1 MSAGDTAGDTEGDT
15 AGGST
20 GRTKAGATGRTK
32 AGATG
37 RTKAGST
44 GGSTGRIKAG
54 AAGGIW
60 KQSRGFEPAV
70 RLLFLNQ
77 LTINLGFYML
87 MPYLAAHL
95 VDGLGMAAW
104 AVGLVLGAR
113 NLSQQGM
120 FLVGGALADRLG
132 FKPLIVAGCALRT
145 LGFGALAFAQSLPM
159 LIAASLATGL
169 AGALFNP
176 AVRAYLAAEAGEER
190 RVQAFALFN
199 TYYQAGI
206 LLGPLVGVALTG
218 VSFRL
223 TCVVAALLFAAL
235 TLVQLRHLPVRHKAA
250 APAARGEE
258 RGQFRTVLSNRT
270 FWLFSLAMTGS
281 YVLSFQVYLALPLAA
296 DGTAATTALFV
307 VSALVALAG
316 QLRITAW
323 CRARLSR
330 ERCLVLGLGLMG
342 AAFLVP
348 AALGRPLAALLLC
361 AAVLA
366 VANAV
371 LYPYEMDTVVALS
384 RGRWVATHYGL
395 YNTVCGIGI
404 TLGNLGTGVLLDAT
418 GWSAVPWLVLCAVGL
433 GCAAAMAALARGG
446 RLAER
451 PAVRQSAEEESP
463 TPTG

>member
-1 MSAGDTAGDTEGDT
+1 MTTA
-15 AGGST
+15 
-20 GRTKAGATGRTK
+20 
-32 AGATG
+32 
-37 RTKAGST
+37 
-44 GGSTGRIKAG
+44 
-54 AAGGIW
+54 AAPSRGGIW
-60 KQSRGFEPAV
+60 KQSRTFDPAV

-95 VDGLGMAAW
+95 ADGLGMAAW

-120 FLVGGALADRLG
+120 FLAGGALADRLG

-145 LGFGALAFAQSLPM
+145 AGFGALAFAQSLPA

-176 AVRAYLAAEAGEER
+176 AVRAYLAAEAGER
-190 RVQAFALFN
+190 RVAAFALFN

-223 TCVVAALLFAAL
+223 TCVVAAVLFAGL
-235 TLVQLRHLPVRHKAA
+235 TVVQLRHLPVRHKAA
-250 APAARGEE
+250 ATPADGDGGA
-258 RGQFRTVLSNRT
+258 RGQFRTVLTNRT

-296 DGTAATTALFV
+296 GGTAAMTALFV

-323 CRARLSR
+323 CAARLTR
-330 ERCLVLGLGLMG
+330 ERCLVLGLALMG
-342 AAFLVP
+342 AAFLLP
-348 AALGRPLAALLLC
+348 AALGRALVGLLLC

-404 TLGNLGTGVLLDAT
+404 TLGNLGTGVLLDTT
-418 GWSAVPWLVLCAVGL
+418 GWSAAPWLVLCAVGL

-446 RLAER
+446 RLTAATTATTATAATEVEAGADADEVRDAEAVTDPAAGPD
-451 PAVRQSAEEESP
+451 PAVRRTAEEESP
-463 TPTG
+463 DATA

>member
-1 MSAGDTAGDTEGDT
+1 MSTTTAPARRGLW
-15 AGGST
+15 
-20 GRTKAGATGRTK
+20 R
-32 AGATG
+32 
-37 RTKAGST
+37 
-44 GGSTGRIKAG
+44 
-54 AAGGIW
+54 
-60 KQSRGFEPAV
+60 QSRTFEPAV

-95 VDGLGMAAW
+95 ADGLGMAAW

-145 LGFGALAFAQSLPM
+145 AGFGALAFAQSLPM
-159 LIAASLATGL
+159 LVAASLATGL

-176 AVRAYLAAEAGEER
+176 AVRACLAAEAGEER
-190 RVQAFALFN
+190 RVEAFALFHVH
-199 TYYQAGI
+199 YQAGI

-223 TCVVAALLFAAL
+223 TCAVAAVLFAGL
-235 TLVQLRHLPVRHKAA
+235 TLVQLRFMPVRGGTR
-250 APAARGEE
+250 ARDGAE
-258 RGQFRTVLSNRT
+258 RGQFRTVLAHRT
-270 FWLFSLAMTGS
+270 FWLFSLVMTGS

-296 DGTAATTALFV
+296 GGTGTTTALFV

-323 CRARLSR
+323 CGRRLSR
-330 ERCLVLGLGLMG
+330 ERCLVLGLALLGG
-342 AAFLVP
+342 AFLVP
-348 AALGRPLAALLLC
+348 AALGRGPAGLLLC

-366 VANAV
+366 VGNAV

-395 YNTVCGIGI
+395 YNTVCGVGI
-404 TLGNLGTGVLLDAT
+404 TLGNLGTGALLDVT
-418 GWSAVPWLVLCAVGL
+418 GWSAAPWLALCGVGL
-433 GCAAAMAALARGG
+433 VCAAAMALLTRGG
-446 RLAER
+446 RLAED
-451 PAVRQSAEEESP
+451 A
-463 TPTG
+463 G

>member
-1 MSAGDTAGDTEGDT
+1 MTLATAP
-15 AGGST
+15 S
-20 GRTKAGATGRTK
+20 K
-32 AGATG
+32 
-37 RTKAGST
+37 
-44 GGSTGRIKAG
+44 
-54 AAGGIW
+54 GGIW
-60 KQSRGFEPAV
+60 KQSRGFDPAV

-95 VDGLGMAAW
+95 ADGLGMAAW

-145 LGFGALAFAQSLPM
+145 VGFGALAFAQSLPW

-176 AVRAYLAAEAGEER
+176 AVRACLAAEAGEER
-190 RVQAFALFN
+190 RVEAFALFH

-223 TCVVAALLFAAL
+223 TCVVAAVLFAGL
-235 TLVQLRHLPVRHKAA
+235 TLVQLRHLPVRGASGPSEGGA
-250 APAARGEE
+250 
-258 RGQFRTVLSNRT
+258 RGQFRTVLSHRT

-296 DGTAATTALFV
+296 GGTAETTALFV

-323 CRARLSR
+323 CRRRLSR
-330 ERCLVLGLGLMG
+330 ERCLVLGLALMG
-342 AAFLVP
+342 GAFLVP
-348 AALGRPLAALLLC
+348 AVLGRGLVGLLLC

-404 TLGNLGTGVLLDAT
+404 TLGNLGTGALLDVT
-418 GWSAVPWLVLCAVGL
+418 GWSAAPWLVLCAVGL
-433 GCAAAMAALARGG
+433 LCAAAMALLGRGG
-446 RLAER
+446 RLAEDA
-451 PAVRQSAEEESP
+451 PEEGASA
-463 TPTG
+463 G

>member
-1 MSAGDTAGDTEGDT
+1 MTTTTTPAPPQ
-15 AGGST
+15 
-20 GRTKAGATGRTK
+20 
-32 AGATG
+32 
-37 RTKAGST
+37 
-44 GGSTGRIKAG
+44 
-54 AAGGIW
+54 GGIW
-60 KQSRGFEPAV
+60 KQSRTFDPAV

-87 MPYLAAHL
+87 MPFLAAHL
-95 VDGLGMAAW
+95 ADGLGMAAW

-145 LGFGALAFAQSLPM
+145 VGFGALAFAQSLPM

-176 AVRAYLAAEAGEER
+176 AVRACLAAEAGEER

-199 TYYQAGI
+199 AYYQAGI

-223 TCVVAALLFAAL
+223 TCTVAAVLFAGL
-235 TLVQLRHLPVRHKAA
+235 TLVQLRHLPVRGVSGD
-250 APAARGEE
+250 RGE
-258 RGQFRTVLSNRT
+258 RGQFRTVLSHRT

-296 DGTAATTALFV
+296 EGAGLTTALFV

-323 CRARLSR
+323 CRRRLDR
-330 ERCLVLGLGLMG
+330 ERCLVLGLALMG
-342 AAFLVP
+342 GAFLIP
-348 AALGRPLAALLLC
+348 AALGRGVAGLLLC

-404 TLGNLGTGVLLDAT
+404 TLGNLGTGALLDVT
-418 GWSAVPWLVLCAVGL
+418 GWSVVPWLALCAVGL
-433 GCAAAMAALARGG
+433 VCAAAVALLARGG
-446 RLAER
+446 RLAA
-451 PAVRQSAEEESP
+451 PADAA
-463 TPTG
+463 

>member
-1 MSAGDTAGDTEGDT
+1 MTTAT
-15 AGGST
+15 APAK
-20 GRTKAGATGRTK
+20 GR
-32 AGATG
+32 
-37 RTKAGST
+37 
-44 GGSTGRIKAG
+44 
-54 AAGGIW
+54 GGIW
-60 KQSRGFEPAV
+60 KQSRSFDPAV

-95 VDGLGMAAW
+95 ADGLGMAAW

-145 LGFGALAFAQSLPM
+145 VGFGALAFAQSLPM

-176 AVRAYLAAEAGEER
+176 AVRACLAAEAGEER
-190 RVQAFALFN
+190 RVEAFALFN

-223 TCVVAALLFAAL
+223 TCVVAAVLFAGL
-235 TLVQLRHLPVRHKAA
+235 TLVQLRYMPVRAA
-250 APAARGEE
+250 SGSPDGKGE
-258 RGQFRTVLSNRT
+258 RGQFRTVLSHRT

-296 DGTAATTALFV
+296 GGTGATTALFA

-323 CRARLSR
+323 CRERLSR
-330 ERCLVLGLGLMG
+330 ERCLVLGLALMG
-342 AAFLVP
+342 GAFLVP
-348 AALGRPLAALLLC
+348 AVLGRGLVGLLLC
-361 AAVLA
+361 AAVLS

-395 YNTVCGIGI
+395 YNTVCGVGI
-404 TLGNLGTGVLLDAT
+404 TLGNLGTGALLDVT
-418 GWSAVPWLVLCAVGL
+418 GWSAAPWLVLCAVGL
-433 GCAAAMAALARGG
+433 VCAAAMALLARGG
-446 RLAER
+446 RLAAGA
-451 PAVRQSAEEESP
+451 AV
-463 TPTG
+463 TGG

>member
-1 MSAGDTAGDTEGDT
+1 MTTATESSRGQ
-15 AGGST
+15 
-20 GRTKAGATGRTK
+20 
-32 AGATG
+32 
-37 RTKAGST
+37 
-44 GGSTGRIKAG
+44 
-54 AAGGIW
+54 GGIW
-60 KQSRGFEPAV
+60 KQSRSFDPAV

-95 VDGLGMAAW
+95 ADGLGMAAW
-104 AVGLVLGAR
+104 SVGLVLGAR

-145 LGFGALAFAQSLPM
+145 VGFGALAFAQSLPM

-176 AVRAYLAAEAGEER
+176 AVRAYLAAEAGER
-190 RVQAFALFN
+190 RVEAFALFN

-223 TCVVAALLFAAL
+223 TCVVAAVLFAGL
-235 TLVQLRHLPVRHKAA
+235 TAVQLRHLPVRHRAE
-250 APAARGEE
+250 AAREPDPADGVA
-258 RGQFRTVLSNRT
+258 RGQFRTVLTNRV

-281 YVLSFQVYLALPLAA
+281 YVLSFQVYLALPLAV

-323 CRARLSR
+323 CKARLSR
-330 ERCLVLGLGLMG
+330 ERCLVLGLALMG

-348 AALGRPLAALLLC
+348 AATGRALAGLLLC

-384 RGRWVATHYGL
+384 EGRWVATHYGL

-404 TLGNLGTGVLLDAT
+404 TLGNLGTGALLDVT
-418 GWSAVPWLVLCAVGL
+418 GWSATPWLVLCAVGL

-446 RLAER
+446 RLA
-451 PAVRQSAEEESP
+451 VRRTADARSP
-463 TPTG
+463 GATA

>member
-1 MSAGDTAGDTEGDT
+1 MTAAT
-15 AGGST
+15 APA
-20 GRTKAGATGRTK
+20 KAR
-32 AGATG
+32 
-37 RTKAGST
+37 
-44 GGSTGRIKAG
+44 
-54 AAGGIW
+54 GGIW
-60 KQSRGFEPAV
+60 RQTRTFEPAV

-95 VDGLGMAAW
+95 ADGLGMAAW

-145 LGFGALAFAQSLPM
+145 AGFGALAFAQSLPT

-176 AVRAYLAAEAGEER
+176 AVRACLAAEAGEER
-190 RVQAFALFN
+190 RVEAFALFN
-199 TYYQAGI
+199 AYYQAGI

-223 TCVVAALLFAAL
+223 TCVVAAVLFAGL
-235 TLVQLRHLPVRHKAA
+235 TLVQLRHLPVRAA
-250 APAARGEE
+250 SGERE
-258 RGQFRTVLSNRT
+258 RRGQFRTVLAHRT

-296 DGTAATTALFV
+296 GGTGATTALFV

-323 CRARLSR
+323 TRRRLSR
-330 ERCLVLGLGLMG
+330 ERCLVLGLALMG
-342 AAFLVP
+342 GAFLVP
-348 AALGRPLAALLLC
+348 AVLGRGPVGLLLC

-404 TLGNLGTGVLLDAT
+404 TLGNLGTGALLDVT
-418 GWSAVPWLVLCAVGL
+418 GWSAAPWLALCAVGL
-433 GCAAAMAALARGG
+433 GCAAAMALLARGG
-446 RLAER
+446 RLA
-451 PAVRQSAEEESP
+451 AD
-463 TPTG
+463 

>member
-1 MSAGDTAGDTEGDT
+1 MSTTT
-15 AGGST
+15 P
-20 GRTKAGATGRTK
+20 ATPAPAEPAR
-32 AGATG
+32 
-37 RTKAGST
+37 
-44 GGSTGRIKAG
+44 
-54 AAGGIW
+54 GGIW
-60 KQSRGFEPAV
+60 KRSRGFDPAV

-95 VDGLGMAAW
+95 ADGLGLAAW
-104 AVGLVLGAR
+104 AVGLVLGVR

-120 FLVGGALADRLG
+120 FLAGGALADRLG

-145 LGFGALAFAQSLPM
+145 VGFGALAFAQSLPF

-176 AVRAYLAAEAGEER
+176 AVRACLAAEAGEER
-190 RVQAFALFN
+190 RVEAFALFN
-199 TYYQAGI
+199 AYYQAGI

-223 TCVVAALLFAAL
+223 TCLVAAVLFLGL
-235 TLVQLRHLPVRHKAA
+235 TLVQLRHLPVSAGGGR
-250 APAARGEE
+250 PVPGEGTE
-258 RGQFRTVLSNRT
+258 GGAEDGTRGQFRTVLGNRT

-296 DGTAATTALFV
+296 GGPGVTTALFV

-323 CRARLSR
+323 CAARLTR
-330 ERCLVLGLGLMG
+330 ERSLVLGLALMG
-342 AAFLVP
+342 GAFLLP
-348 AALGRPLAALLLC
+348 ALLGRGVPALLLC

-395 YNTVCGIGI
+395 YNTVCGVGI
-404 TLGNLGTGVLLDAT
+404 TLGNLGTGVLLDVT
-418 GWSAVPWLVLCAVGL
+418 GWTAVPWLALCAVGL
-433 GCAAAMAALARGG
+433 GCAAAVGLLGRGG
-446 RLAER
+446 RLRTEER
-451 PAVRQSAEEESP
+451 GKP
-463 TPTG
+463 

>member
-1 MSAGDTAGDTEGDT
+1 MTTSTATPPQ
-15 AGGST
+15 
-20 GRTKAGATGRTK
+20 
-32 AGATG
+32 
-37 RTKAGST
+37 
-44 GGSTGRIKAG
+44 
-54 AAGGIW
+54 GGIW
-60 KQSRGFEPAV
+60 KQSRTFDPAV
-70 RLLFLNQ
+70 RLLFVNQ

-87 MPYLAAHL
+87 MPFLAAHL
-95 VDGLGMAAW
+95 ADGLGMAAW

-145 LGFGALAFAQSLPM
+145 VGFGALAFAQSLPM

-176 AVRAYLAAEAGEER
+176 AVRACLAAEAGEER

-199 TYYQAGI
+199 AYYQAGI

-223 TCVVAALLFAAL
+223 TCTVAAVLFAGL
-235 TLVQLRHLPVRHKAA
+235 TVVQLRHLPVRGVSGD
-250 APAARGEE
+250 RRE
-258 RGQFRTVLSNRT
+258 RGQFRTVLSHRT

-296 DGTAATTALFV
+296 EGTGLTTALFV

-323 CRARLSR
+323 CRRRLDR
-330 ERCLVLGLGLMG
+330 ERCLVLGLALMG
-342 AAFLVP
+342 GAFLIP
-348 AALGRPLAALLLC
+348 AALGRGVAGLLLC

-404 TLGNLGTGVLLDAT
+404 TLGNLGTGALLDVT
-418 GWSAVPWLVLCAVGL
+418 GWSVVPWLALCAVGL
-433 GCAAAMAALARGG
+433 VCAAAVALLARGG
-446 RLAER
+446 RLAET
-451 PAVRQSAEEESP
+451 PAVAGP
-463 TPTG
+463 

>member
-1 MSAGDTAGDTEGDT
+1 MSTQASAP
-15 AGGST
+15 A
-20 GRTKAGATGRTK
+20 K
-32 AGATG
+32 
-37 RTKAGST
+37 
-44 GGSTGRIKAG
+44 
-54 AAGGIW
+54 GGIW
-60 KQSRGFEPAV
+60 RQSRTFEPAV

-95 VDGLGMAAW
+95 SDGLSMAAW
-104 AVGLVLGAR
+104 AVGLVLGVR

-145 LGFGALAFAQSLPM
+145 AGFGALAFAQSLPV
-159 LIAASLATGL
+159 LIAASVATGL

-176 AVRAYLAAEAGEER
+176 AVRAYLAAEAGER
-190 RVQAFALFN
+190 RVEAFALFN

-223 TCVVAALLFAAL
+223 TCVVAAVLFAVL
-235 TLVQLRHLPVRHKAA
+235 TLVQLRHLPVRGKASDED
-250 APAARGEE
+250 GEVEE
-258 RGQFRTVLSNRT
+258 RGQFRTVLTNRT

-296 DGTAATTALFV
+296 DSTAATTALFV

-323 CRARLSR
+323 CKRRLSR
-330 ERCLVLGLGLMG
+330 ERCLVLGLALMG
-342 AAFLVP
+342 GAFLLPPAVP
-348 AALGRPLAALLLC
+348 GVVGLLLC
-361 AAVLA
+361 SAVLA

-384 RGRWVATHYGL
+384 GGRWVATHYGL

-404 TLGNLGTGVLLDAT
+404 TLGNLGTGVLLDMT
-418 GWSAVPWLVLCAVGL
+418 GWSATPWLVLCGVGL
-433 GCAAAMAALARGG
+433 VCAGAVRLLARGG
-446 RLAER
+446 RLGA
-451 PAVRQSAEEESP
+451 
-463 TPTG
+463 GG

>member
-1 MSAGDTAGDTEGDT
+1 MDPQG
-15 AGGST
+15 
-20 GRTKAGATGRTK
+20 AGARPVTTANTTAPAK
-32 AGATG
+32 
-37 RTKAGST
+37 
-44 GGSTGRIKAG
+44 GGVWR
-54 AAGGIW
+54 
-60 KQSRGFEPAV
+60 QSRTFEPAV

-95 VDGLGMAAW
+95 ADGLGMAAW

-145 LGFGALAFAQSLPM
+145 AGFGALAFAQSLPM

-176 AVRAYLAAEAGEER
+176 AVRACLAAEAGEER
-190 RVQAFALFN
+190 RVEAFALFN
-199 TYYQAGI
+199 VYYQAGI

-223 TCVVAALLFAAL
+223 TCVVAAVLFAGL
-235 TLVQLRHLPVRHKAA
+235 TLVQLRHLPVRASHEPRKE
-250 APAARGEE
+250 GE
-258 RGQFRTVLSNRT
+258 RGQFRTVLSHRT
-270 FWLFSLAMTGS
+270 FWFFSLAMTGS

-296 DGTAATTALFV
+296 DGTGLTTALFV

-323 CRARLSR
+323 CRRRLTR
-330 ERCLVLGLGLMG
+330 ERCLVLGLALMG
-342 AAFLVP
+342 GAFLAP
-348 AALGRPLAALLLC
+348 AALGRGAVALLLC

-404 TLGNLGTGVLLDAT
+404 TLGNLGTGALLDVT
-418 GWSAVPWLVLCAVGL
+418 GWSAAPWLALCAVGL
-433 GCAAAMAALARGG
+433 VCAAAMALLARGG
-446 RLAER
+446 RLGEA
-451 PAVRQSAEEESP
+451 AD
-463 TPTG
+463 GG

>member
-1 MSAGDTAGDTEGDT
+1 MSTTT
-15 AGGST
+15 L
-20 GRTKAGATGRTK
+20 GRRA
-32 AGATG
+32 
-37 RTKAGST
+37 
-44 GGSTGRIKAG
+44 
-54 AAGGIW
+54 GIW
-60 KQSRGFEPAV
+60 RQSRSFDPAV

-95 VDGLGMAAW
+95 ADGLGMAAW

-145 LGFGALAFAQSLPM
+145 VGFGALAFAQSLAW

-199 TYYQAGI
+199 AYYQAGI

-223 TCVVAALLFAAL
+223 TCVVAAVLFAGL
-235 TLVQLRHLPVRHKAA
+235 TLVQLRHLPVRRKGDGAA
-250 APAARGEE
+250 AAAEAAGVAGAVDGGGA
-258 RGQFRTVLSNRT
+258 RGQFRSVLGNRT

-323 CRARLSR
+323 CKARLSR
-330 ERCLVLGLGLMG
+330 ERCLVLGLALMG

-348 AALGRPLAALLLC
+348 AALGRPVPALLLC

-395 YNTVCGIGI
+395 YNTVCGVGI
-404 TLGNLGTGVLLDAT
+404 TLGNLGTGALLDVT
-418 GWSAVPWLVLCAVGL
+418 GWSAAPWLVLCAVGL
-433 GCAAAMAALARGG
+433 GCAAAMAALARSG
-446 RLAER
+446 RLAVSQ
-451 PAVRQSAEEESP
+451 PAEEESP
-463 TPTG
+463 SRAD

>member
-1 MSAGDTAGDTEGDT
+1 MTTAT
-15 AGGST
+15 APAKARGGV
-20 GRTKAGATGRTK
+20 
-32 AGATG
+32 
-37 RTKAGST
+37 
-44 GGSTGRIKAG
+44 
-54 AAGGIW
+54 W
-60 KQSRGFEPAV
+60 KQSRTFEPAV

-95 VDGLGMAAW
+95 ADGLGMAAW

-145 LGFGALAFAQSLPM
+145 IGFGALAFAQSLPM

-176 AVRAYLAAEAGEER
+176 AVRACLAAEAGEER
-190 RVQAFALFN
+190 RVEAFALFN
-199 TYYQAGI
+199 VYYQAGI

-223 TCVVAALLFAAL
+223 TCVVAAVLFAGL
-235 TLVQLRHLPVRHKAA
+235 TLVQLRYMPVRGGKAA
-250 APAARGEE
+250 RAGEA
-258 RGQFRTVLSNRT
+258 RGQFRTVLAHRT

-296 DGTAATTALFV
+296 GGTGPTTALFV

-323 CRARLSR
+323 CKRRLSR
-330 ERCLVLGLGLMG
+330 ERCLVLGLALMG
-342 AAFLVP
+342 GAFLLP
-348 AALGRPLAALLLC
+348 AALGRGLVGLLLC

-404 TLGNLGTGVLLDAT
+404 TLGNLGTGALLDVT
-418 GWSAVPWLVLCAVGL
+418 GWSALPWLALCAVGL
-433 GCAAAMAALARGG
+433 GCAAAMALLARGG
-446 RLAER
+446 RLAAEPV
-451 PAVRQSAEEESP
+451 PAEPVPKEPASAEPVPKEPASAEPVPKEPASAEP
-463 TPTG
+463 ARKEPASD

>member
-1 MSAGDTAGDTEGDT
+1 MS
-15 AGGST
+15 
-20 GRTKAGATGRTK
+20 RQATGR
-32 AGATG
+32 
-37 RTKAGST
+37 AGSA
-44 GGSTGRIKAG
+44 S
-54 AAGGIW
+54 AAPEGGIW
-60 KQSRGFEPAV
+60 KRSRSFEPAV

-95 VDGLGMAAW
+95 ADGLGMAAW
-104 AVGLVLGAR
+104 AVGLVLGVR

-145 LGFGALAFAQSLPM
+145 AGFGALAFAQSLPM

-190 RVQAFALFN
+190 RVEAFALFN

-206 LLGPLVGVALTG
+206 LLGPLIGVALTG

-235 TLVQLRHLPVRHKAA
+235 TLVQLRHLPVRHKGGAA
-250 APAARGEE
+250 GAAGGPGGQA
-258 RGQFRTVLSNRT
+258 RGQFRTVLAHRV

-296 DGTAATTALFV
+296 GGTAATTALFA

-323 CRARLSR
+323 CKARLSR
-330 ERCLVLGLGLMG
+330 ERCLVLGLALMG

-348 AALGRPLAALLLC
+348 AALGRSLPALLLC

-371 LYPYEMDTVVALS
+371 LYPFEMDTVVALS
-384 RGRWVATHYGL
+384 EGRWVATHYGL
-395 YNTVCGIGI
+395 YNTVCGVGI
-404 TLGNLGTGVLLDAT
+404 TLGNLGTGALLDVT
-418 GWSAVPWLVLCAVGL
+418 GWSAAPWLVLCAVGL

-446 RLAER
+446 RLA
-451 PAVRQSAEEESP
+451 VRQPAEEESP
-463 TPTG
+463 SRTA

>member
-1 MSAGDTAGDTEGDT
+1 MTTAT
-15 AGGST
+15 APAKGGV
-20 GRTKAGATGRTK
+20 
-32 AGATG
+32 
-37 RTKAGST
+37 
-44 GGSTGRIKAG
+44 
-54 AAGGIW
+54 W
-60 KQSRGFEPAV
+60 KQSRTFDPAV

-95 VDGLGMAAW
+95 ADGLGMAAW

-120 FLVGGALADRLG
+120 FLVGGALADRFG

-145 LGFGALAFAQSLPM
+145 AGFGALAFAQSLPM

-176 AVRAYLAAEAGEER
+176 AVRACLAAEAGEER
-190 RVQAFALFN
+190 RVEAFALFHV
-199 TYYQAGI
+199 YYQAGI

-223 TCVVAALLFAAL
+223 TCAVAAVLFAGL
-235 TLVQLRHLPVRHKAA
+235 TLVQLRHLPVRVSE
-250 APAARGEE
+250 APRER
-258 RGQFRTVLSNRT
+258 RGQFRTVLAHRT

-296 DGTAATTALFV
+296 GGTGATTALFV

-323 CRARLSR
+323 CRRRLSR
-330 ERCLVLGLGLMG
+330 ERCLVLGLALMG
-342 AAFLVP
+342 GAFLVP
-348 AALGRPLAALLLC
+348 AVLGRGLVGLLLC
-361 AAVLA
+361 AAVLS

-404 TLGNLGTGVLLDAT
+404 TLGNLGTGVLLDVT
-418 GWSAVPWLVLCAVGL
+418 GWSAAPWLVLCAVGL
-433 GCAAAMAALARGG
+433 VCAAAMALLARGG
-446 RLAER
+446 RLAEGA
-451 PAVRQSAEEESP
+451 PA
-463 TPTG
+463 G

>member
-1 MSAGDTAGDTEGDT
+1 MSTTTAPPQ
-15 AGGST
+15 
-20 GRTKAGATGRTK
+20 
-32 AGATG
+32 
-37 RTKAGST
+37 
-44 GGSTGRIKAG
+44 
-54 AAGGIW
+54 GGIW
-60 KQSRGFEPAV
+60 KQSRTFDPAV

-87 MPYLAAHL
+87 MPFLAAHL
-95 VDGLGMAAW
+95 ADGIGMAAW
-104 AVGLVLGAR
+104 SVGLVLGAR

-145 LGFGALAFAQSLPM
+145 VGFGALAFAQSLPM

-176 AVRAYLAAEAGEER
+176 AVRACLAAEAGEER
-190 RVQAFALFN
+190 RVQAFALFHA
-199 TYYQAGI
+199 YYQAGI

-223 TCVVAALLFAAL
+223 TCTVAAVLFAGL
-235 TLVQLRHLPVRHKAA
+235 TLVQLRHLPVRGGD
-250 APAARGEE
+250 APSAGEGG
-258 RGQFRTVLSNRT
+258 RGQFRTVLSHRT

-296 DGTAATTALFV
+296 EGTGLTTALFV

-323 CRARLSR
+323 CRRRLDR
-330 ERCLVLGLGLMG
+330 ERCLVLGLALMG
-342 AAFLVP
+342 GAFLVP
-348 AALGRPLAALLLC
+348 AALGRGVVGLLLC

-404 TLGNLGTGVLLDAT
+404 TLGNLATGALLDVT
-418 GWSAVPWLVLCAVGL
+418 GWSAVPWLALCAVGL
-433 GCAAAMAALARGG
+433 VCAGAVALLARGG
-446 RLAER
+446 RLAET
-451 PAVRQSAEEESP
+451 PAPEAP
-463 TPTG
+463 

>member
-1 MSAGDTAGDTEGDT
+1 MSTTTAP
-15 AGGST
+15 S
-20 GRTKAGATGRTK
+20 R
-32 AGATG
+32 
-37 RTKAGST
+37 
-44 GGSTGRIKAG
+44 
-54 AAGGIW
+54 GGIW
-60 KQSRGFEPAV
+60 KQSRTFDPAV

-95 VDGLGMAAW
+95 ADGLGMAAW

-145 LGFGALAFAQSLPM
+145 VGFGALAFAQSLPM

-176 AVRAYLAAEAGEER
+176 AVRACLAAEAGEER
-190 RVQAFALFN
+190 RVEAFALFH

-223 TCVVAALLFAAL
+223 TCTVAAVLFAGL
-235 TLVQLRHLPVRHKAA
+235 TLVQLRHLPVRGGAA
-250 APAARGEE
+250 APAEKGE
-258 RGQFRTVLSNRT
+258 RGQFRTVLSHRT

-296 DGTAATTALFV
+296 DGTGLTTALFV

-323 CRARLSR
+323 CRRRLNR
-330 ERCLVLGLGLMG
+330 ERCLVLGLALMG
-342 AAFLVP
+342 GAFLVP
-348 AALGRPLAALLLC
+348 AALGRGAVGLLLC

-371 LYPYEMDTVVALS
+371 LYPYEMDTVVALA

-404 TLGNLGTGVLLDAT
+404 TLGNLGTGALLDVT
-418 GWSAVPWLVLCAVGL
+418 GWSAVPWLALCAVGL
-433 GCAAAMAALARGG
+433 VCAAAVALLARGG
-446 RLAER
+446 RLAE
-451 PAVRQSAEEESP
+451 AGAGVGA
-463 TPTG
+463 GAGDAA

>member
-1 MSAGDTAGDTEGDT
+1 M
-15 AGGST
+15 
-20 GRTKAGATGRTK
+20 RR
-32 AGATG
+32 
-37 RTKAGST
+37 
-44 GGSTGRIKAG
+44 
-54 AAGGIW
+54 
-60 KQSRGFEPAV
+60 QSLSFPPAV

-95 VDGLGMAAW
+95 AGGLGMGAW
-104 AVGLVLGAR
+104 AVGLVLGVR

-145 LGFGALAFAQSLPM
+145 AGFGALAFAQSLPM

-176 AVRAYLAAEAGEER
+176 AVRACLAAEAGEER
-190 RVQAFALFN
+190 RVEAFALFN
-199 TYYQAGI
+199 VYYQAGI
-206 LLGPLVGVALTG
+206 LLGPLVGVTLTG

-223 TCVVAALLFAAL
+223 TCGVAALLFAGL
-235 TLVQLRHLPVRHKAA
+235 TLVQLRYMPVGAGRNPEPEPDTGAGAGAGEAGRTSEKAG
-250 APAARGEE
+250 ARPEPEPGAGVGATAEDP
-258 RGQFRTVLSNRT
+258 RGQFRTVLAHRT

-296 DGTAATTALFV
+296 GGTGPTTALFV

-323 CRARLSR
+323 CKRRLSR
-330 ERCLVLGLGLMG
+330 ERCLVLGLALMG
-342 AAFLVP
+342 GAFLLP
-348 AALGRPLAALLLC
+348 ATLGRGLPGLLLC

-404 TLGNLGTGVLLDAT
+404 TLGNLGTGVLLDLT
-418 GWSAVPWLVLCAVGL
+418 GWSAAPWLALCAVGL
-433 GCAAAMAALARGG
+433 GCAAAMALLTRGG
-446 RLAER
+446 RLT
-451 PAVRQSAEEESP
+451 S
-463 TPTG
+463 

>member
-1 MSAGDTAGDTEGDT
+1 MTTTTTTAPPQ
-15 AGGST
+15 
-20 GRTKAGATGRTK
+20 
-32 AGATG
+32 
-37 RTKAGST
+37 
-44 GGSTGRIKAG
+44 
-54 AAGGIW
+54 GGIW
-60 KQSRGFEPAV
+60 KQSRTFDPAV

-87 MPYLAAHL
+87 MPFLAAHL
-95 VDGLGMAAW
+95 ADGLGMAAW

-145 LGFGALAFAQSLPM
+145 VGFGALAFAQSLPM

-176 AVRAYLAAEAGEER
+176 AVRACLAAEAGEER

-199 TYYQAGI
+199 AYYQAGI

-223 TCVVAALLFAAL
+223 TCTVAAVLFAGL
-235 TLVQLRHLPVRHKAA
+235 TLVQLRHLPVRGVSGD
-250 APAARGEE
+250 RGE
-258 RGQFRTVLSNRT
+258 RGQFRTVLSHRT

-296 DGTAATTALFV
+296 EGTGLTTALFV

-323 CRARLSR
+323 CRRRLDR
-330 ERCLVLGLGLMG
+330 ERCLVLGLALMG
-342 AAFLVP
+342 GAFLIP
-348 AALGRPLAALLLC
+348 AALGRGVAGLLLC

-404 TLGNLGTGVLLDAT
+404 TLGNLGTGALLDVT
-418 GWSAVPWLVLCAVGL
+418 GWSVVPWLALCAVGL
-433 GCAAAMAALARGG
+433 VCAAAVALLARGG
-446 RLAER
+446 RLAA
-451 PAVRQSAEEESP
+451 PADAA
-463 TPTG
+463 

>member
-1 MSAGDTAGDTEGDT
+1 MTTSTATPLQ
-15 AGGST
+15 
-20 GRTKAGATGRTK
+20 
-32 AGATG
+32 
-37 RTKAGST
+37 
-44 GGSTGRIKAG
+44 
-54 AAGGIW
+54 GGIW
-60 KQSRGFEPAV
+60 KQSRTFDPAV
-70 RLLFLNQ
+70 RLLFVNQ

-87 MPYLAAHL
+87 MPFLAAHL
-95 VDGLGMAAW
+95 ADGLGMAAW

-145 LGFGALAFAQSLPM
+145 VGFGALAFAQSLPM

-176 AVRAYLAAEAGEER
+176 AVRACLAAEAGEER

-199 TYYQAGI
+199 AYYQAGI

-223 TCVVAALLFAAL
+223 TCTVAAVLFAGL
-235 TLVQLRHLPVRHKAA
+235 TVVQLRHLPVRGVSGD
-250 APAARGEE
+250 RGE
-258 RGQFRTVLSNRT
+258 RGQFRTVLSHRT

-296 DGTAATTALFV
+296 EGTGLTTALFV

-323 CRARLSR
+323 CRRRLDR
-330 ERCLVLGLGLMG
+330 ERCLVLGLALMG
-342 AAFLVP
+342 GAFLIP
-348 AALGRPLAALLLC
+348 AALGRGVAGLLLC

-404 TLGNLGTGVLLDAT
+404 TFGNLGTGALLDVT
-418 GWSAVPWLVLCAVGL
+418 GWSVVPWLALCAVGL
-433 GCAAAMAALARGG
+433 VCAAAVALLARGG
-446 RLAER
+446 RLAET
-451 PAVRQSAEEESP
+451 PAVAGP
-463 TPTG
+463 

>member
-1 MSAGDTAGDTEGDT
+1 MTTATESSRGQ
-15 AGGST
+15 
-20 GRTKAGATGRTK
+20 
-32 AGATG
+32 
-37 RTKAGST
+37 
-44 GGSTGRIKAG
+44 
-54 AAGGIW
+54 GGIW
-60 KQSRGFEPAV
+60 KQSRSFDPAV

-95 VDGLGMAAW
+95 ADGLGMAAW
-104 AVGLVLGAR
+104 SVGLVLGAR

-145 LGFGALAFAQSLPM
+145 VGFGALAFAQSLPM

-176 AVRAYLAAEAGEER
+176 AVRAYLAAEAGER
-190 RVQAFALFN
+190 RVEAFALFN

-223 TCVVAALLFAAL
+223 TCVVAAVLFAGL
-235 TLVQLRHLPVRHKAA
+235 TAVQLRHLPVRHRAGAA
-250 APAARGEE
+250 QESDPADGVA
-258 RGQFRTVLSNRT
+258 RGQFRTVLTNRV

-281 YVLSFQVYLALPLAA
+281 YVLSFQVYLALPLAV

-323 CRARLSR
+323 CKARLSR
-330 ERCLVLGLGLMG
+330 ERCLVLGLALMG

-348 AALGRPLAALLLC
+348 AATGRALAGLLLC

-384 RGRWVATHYGL
+384 EGRWVATHYGL

-404 TLGNLGTGVLLDAT
+404 TLGNLGTGALLDVT
-418 GWSAVPWLVLCAVGL
+418 GWSATPWLVLCAVGL
-433 GCAAAMAALARGG
+433 GCAVAMAALARGG
-446 RLAER
+446 RLA
-451 PAVRQSAEEESP
+451 VRRTADARSP
-463 TPTG
+463 GATA

>member
-1 MSAGDTAGDTEGDT
+1 MTTTTTPAPPQ
-15 AGGST
+15 
-20 GRTKAGATGRTK
+20 
-32 AGATG
+32 
-37 RTKAGST
+37 
-44 GGSTGRIKAG
+44 
-54 AAGGIW
+54 GGIW
-60 KQSRGFEPAV
+60 KQSRTFDPAV

-87 MPYLAAHL
+87 MPFLAAHL
-95 VDGLGMAAW
+95 ADGLGMAAW

-145 LGFGALAFAQSLPM
+145 VGFGALAFAQSLPM

-176 AVRAYLAAEAGEER
+176 AVRACLAAEAGEER

-199 TYYQAGI
+199 AYYQAGI

-223 TCVVAALLFAAL
+223 TCTVAAVLFAGL
-235 TLVQLRHLPVRHKAA
+235 TLVQLRHLPVRGVSGD
-250 APAARGEE
+250 RGE
-258 RGQFRTVLSNRT
+258 RGQFRTVLSHRT

-296 DGTAATTALFV
+296 EGTGLTTALFV

-323 CRARLSR
+323 CRRRLDR
-330 ERCLVLGLGLMG
+330 ERCLVLGLALMG
-342 AAFLVP
+342 GAFLIP
-348 AALGRPLAALLLC
+348 AALGRGVAGLLLC

-404 TLGNLGTGVLLDAT
+404 TLGNLGTGALLDVT
-418 GWSAVPWLVLCAVGL
+418 GWSVVPWLALCAVGL
-433 GCAAAMAALARGG
+433 VCAAAVALLARGG
-446 RLAER
+446 RLAA
-451 PAVRQSAEEESP
+451 PPDAA
-463 TPTG
+463 

>member
-1 MSAGDTAGDTEGDT
+1 MSTARTPT
-15 AGGST
+15 AAPPAPRGGLWRRS
-20 GRTKAGATGRTK
+20 RTFG
-32 AGATG
+32 
-37 RTKAGST
+37 
-44 GGSTGRIKAG
+44 
-54 AAGGIW
+54 
-60 KQSRGFEPAV
+60 PAV

-95 VDGLGMAAW
+95 ADGLGMAAW
-104 AVGLVLGAR
+104 TVGLVLGVR

-120 FLVGGALADRLG
+120 FLVGGALADRFG

-145 LGFGALAFAQSLPM
+145 LGFGGLALAQSLPV
-159 LIAASLATGL
+159 LVAASLATGL

-176 AVRAYLAAEAGEER
+176 AVRACLAAEAGEER
-190 RVQAFALFN
+190 RVEAFALFN
-199 TYYQAGI
+199 AYYQAGI

-223 TCVVAALLFAAL
+223 TCVVAALLFLAL
-235 TLVQLRHLPVRHKAA
+235 TLVQLRHLPVSAGGGRPERKEQE
-250 APAARGEE
+250 RGA
-258 RGQFRTVLSNRT
+258 RGQFRTVLGNRV

-296 DGTAATTALFV
+296 GGTGVTTALFV

-323 CRARLSR
+323 CAARLDR
-330 ERCLVLGLGLMG
+330 ERSLVAGLALMGGAFLLPAVLGRG
-342 AAFLVP
+342 AP
-348 AALGRPLAALLLC
+348 ALLLC

-404 TLGNLGTGVLLDAT
+404 TLGNLGTGVLLDVT
-418 GWSAVPWLVLCAVGL
+418 GWTAAPWLALCGVGL
-433 GCAAAMAALARGG
+433 ACAAAVAALGRGG
-446 RLAER
+446 RLR
-451 PAVRQSAEEESP
+451 
-463 TPTG
+463 TG

>member
-1 MSAGDTAGDTEGDT
+1 MTTATTSA
-15 AGGST
+15 
-20 GRTKAGATGRTK
+20 
-32 AGATG
+32 
-37 RTKAGST
+37 
-44 GGSTGRIKAG
+44 
-54 AAGGIW
+54 AARGGIW
-60 KQSRGFEPAV
+60 KQSRTFDPAV

-95 VDGLGMAAW
+95 ADGLGMAAW

-145 LGFGALAFAQSLPM
+145 VGFGALAFAQSLPM

-176 AVRAYLAAEAGEER
+176 AVRACLAAEAGEER
-190 RVQAFALFN
+190 RVEAFALFN

-223 TCVVAALLFAAL
+223 TCAVAAVLFAGL
-235 TLVQLRHLPVRHKAA
+235 TLVQLRHLPVRVAE
-250 APAARGEE
+250 APRER
-258 RGQFRTVLSNRT
+258 RGQFRTVLAHRT

-296 DGTAATTALFV
+296 GGTAATTALFV

-323 CRARLSR
+323 CRRRLSR
-330 ERCLVLGLGLMG
+330 ERCLVLGLALMG
-342 AAFLVP
+342 GAFLVP
-348 AALGRPLAALLLC
+348 AVLGRGLAGLLLC
-361 AAVLA
+361 AAVLS

-395 YNTVCGIGI
+395 YNTVCGVGI
-404 TLGNLGTGVLLDAT
+404 TLGNLGTGALLDVT
-418 GWSAVPWLVLCAVGL
+418 GWSATPWLVLCAVGL
-433 GCAAAMAALARGG
+433 TCAAAMALLARGG
-446 RLAER
+446 RLA
-451 PAVRQSAEEESP
+451 A
-463 TPTG
+463 G

>member
-1 MSAGDTAGDTEGDT
+1 MTTSTATPPQ
-15 AGGST
+15 
-20 GRTKAGATGRTK
+20 
-32 AGATG
+32 
-37 RTKAGST
+37 
-44 GGSTGRIKAG
+44 
-54 AAGGIW
+54 GGIW
-60 KQSRGFEPAV
+60 KQSRTFDPAV

-87 MPYLAAHL
+87 MPFLAAHL
-95 VDGLGMAAW
+95 ADGLGMAAW

-145 LGFGALAFAQSLPM
+145 VGFGALAFAQSLPM

-176 AVRAYLAAEAGEER
+176 AVRACLAAEAGEER

-199 TYYQAGI
+199 AYYQAGI

-223 TCVVAALLFAAL
+223 TCTVAAVLFAGL
-235 TLVQLRHLPVRHKAA
+235 TLVQVRHLPVRGVSGD
-250 APAARGEE
+250 RGE
-258 RGQFRTVLSNRT
+258 RGQFRTVLSHRT

-296 DGTAATTALFV
+296 EGTGLTTALFV

-323 CRARLSR
+323 CRRRLDR
-330 ERCLVLGLGLMG
+330 ERCLVLGLALMG
-342 AAFLVP
+342 GAFLIP
-348 AALGRPLAALLLC
+348 AALGRGVAGLLLC

-404 TLGNLGTGVLLDAT
+404 TLGNLGTGVLLDVT
-418 GWSAVPWLVLCAVGL
+418 GWSVVPWLALCAVGL
-433 GCAAAMAALARGG
+433 VCAAAVALLARGG
-446 RLAER
+446 RLAA
-451 PAVRQSAEEESP
+451 PPDAA
-463 TPTG
+463 

>member
-1 MSAGDTAGDTEGDT
+1 MTTTTTPAPPQ
-15 AGGST
+15 
-20 GRTKAGATGRTK
+20 
-32 AGATG
+32 
-37 RTKAGST
+37 
-44 GGSTGRIKAG
+44 
-54 AAGGIW
+54 GGIW
-60 KQSRGFEPAV
+60 KQSRTFDPAV

-87 MPYLAAHL
+87 MPFLAAHL
-95 VDGLGMAAW
+95 ADGLGMAAW

-145 LGFGALAFAQSLPM
+145 VGFGALAFAQSLPM

-176 AVRAYLAAEAGEER
+176 AVRACLAAEAGEER

-199 TYYQAGI
+199 AYYQAGI

-223 TCVVAALLFAAL
+223 TCTVAAVLFAGL
-235 TLVQLRHLPVRHKAA
+235 TLVQLRHLPVRGVSGD
-250 APAARGEE
+250 RGE
-258 RGQFRTVLSNRT
+258 RGQFRTVLSHRT

-296 DGTAATTALFV
+296 EGTGLTTALFV

-323 CRARLSR
+323 CRRRLDR
-330 ERCLVLGLGLMG
+330 ERCLVLGLALMG
-342 AAFLVP
+342 GAFLIP
-348 AALGRPLAALLLC
+348 AALGRSVAGLLLC

-404 TLGNLGTGVLLDAT
+404 TLGNLGTGALLDVT
-418 GWSAVPWLVLCAVGL
+418 GWSVVPWLALCAVGL
-433 GCAAAMAALARGG
+433 VCAAAVALLARGG
-446 RLAER
+446 RLAA
-451 PAVRQSAEEESP
+451 PPDAA
-463 TPTG
+463 

>member
-1 MSAGDTAGDTEGDT
+1 MSRRTAGP
-15 AGGST
+15 
-20 GRTKAGATGRTK
+20 
-32 AGATG
+32 
-37 RTKAGST
+37 AGST
-44 GGSTGRIKAG
+44 T
-54 AAGGIW
+54 AAPKGGIG
-60 KQSRGFEPAV
+60 KRSRGFEPAV

-95 VDGLGMAAW
+95 ADGLGMAAW

-145 LGFGALAFAQSLPM
+145 AGFGALAFAQSLPM

-190 RVQAFALFN
+190 RVEAFALFN

-235 TLVQLRHLPVRHKAA
+235 TLVQLRHLPVRHKDDGAA
-250 APAARGEE
+250 GAAGQD
-258 RGQFRTVLSNRT
+258 RGQFRTVLANRV

-296 DGTAATTALFV
+296 GGTAATTALFA

-323 CRARLSR
+323 CKARLSR
-330 ERCLVLGLGLMG
+330 ERCLVLGLALMG

-348 AALGRPLAALLLC
+348 AALGRSLPALLLC

-371 LYPYEMDTVVALS
+371 LYPFEMDTVVALS
-384 RGRWVATHYGL
+384 EGRWVATHYGL
-395 YNTVCGIGI
+395 YNTVCGVGI
-404 TLGNLGTGVLLDAT
+404 TLGNLGTGALLDVT

-446 RLAER
+446 RLA
-451 PAVRQSAEEESP
+451 VRQPAEEESP
-463 TPTG
+463 SRTA

>member
-1 MSAGDTAGDTEGDT
+1 MTP
-15 AGGST
+15 
-20 GRTKAGATGRTK
+20 
-32 AGATG
+32 
-37 RTKAGST
+37 
-44 GGSTGRIKAG
+44 
-54 AAGGIW
+54 AAPPRGGIW
-60 KQSRGFEPAV
+60 KQSRTFDPAV

-87 MPYLAAHL
+87 MPFLAAHL
-95 VDGLGMAAW
+95 ADGLGMAAW

-145 LGFGALAFAQSLPM
+145 VGFGALAFAQSLPM

-176 AVRAYLAAEAGEER
+176 AVRACLAAEAGEER

-199 TYYQAGI
+199 AYYQAGI

-223 TCVVAALLFAAL
+223 TCTVAAVLFAGL
-235 TLVQLRHLPVRHKAA
+235 TLVQLRHLPVRGGAA
-250 APAARGEE
+250 DGPAGKDG
-258 RGQFRTVLSNRT
+258 RGQFRTVLSHRT

-296 DGTAATTALFV
+296 EGAGLTTALFV

-323 CRARLSR
+323 CRRRLDR
-330 ERCLVLGLGLMG
+330 ERCLVLGLALMG
-342 AAFLVP
+342 GAFLVP
-348 AALGRPLAALLLC
+348 AALGRGVAGLLLC

-404 TLGNLGTGVLLDAT
+404 TVGNLATGALLDVT
-418 GWSAVPWLVLCAVGL
+418 GWSAVPWLALCAVGL
-433 GCAAAMAALARGG
+433 VCAGAVALLARGG
-446 RLAER
+446 RLAATETATKAEAER
-451 PAVRQSAEEESP
+451 GTETATETATETPPAAA
-463 TPTG
+463 

>member
-1 MSAGDTAGDTEGDT
+1 MTTA
-15 AGGST
+15 APP
-20 GRTKAGATGRTK
+20 R
-32 AGATG
+32 
-37 RTKAGST
+37 
-44 GGSTGRIKAG
+44 
-54 AAGGIW
+54 GGIW
-60 KQSRGFEPAV
+60 KQSRTFDPAV

-87 MPYLAAHL
+87 MPFLAAHL
-95 VDGLGMAAW
+95 ADGLGMAAW

-145 LGFGALAFAQSLPM
+145 VGFGALAFAQSLPM

-176 AVRAYLAAEAGEER
+176 AVRACLAAEAGEER

-199 TYYQAGI
+199 AYYQAGI

-223 TCVVAALLFAAL
+223 TCTVAAVLFAGL
-235 TLVQLRHLPVRHKAA
+235 TLVQLRHLPAEA
-250 APAARGEE
+250 GASAREGAGKGG
-258 RGQFRTVLSNRT
+258 RGQFRTVLSHRT

-296 DGTAATTALFV
+296 EGTGLTTALFV

-323 CRARLSR
+323 CRRRLDR
-330 ERCLVLGLGLMG
+330 ERCLVLGLALMG
-342 AAFLVP
+342 GAFLVP
-348 AALGRPLAALLLC
+348 AALGRGVAGLLLC

-404 TLGNLGTGVLLDAT
+404 TVGNLATGALLDVT
-418 GWSAVPWLVLCAVGL
+418 GWSAVPWLALCAVGL
-433 GCAAAMAALARGG
+433 VCAGAVALLARGG
-446 RLAER
+446 RLAEPGTPDPET
-451 PAVRQSAEEESP
+451 PAAP
-463 TPTG
+463 AP

>member
-1 MSAGDTAGDTEGDT
+1 MTTTTTTAPPQ
-15 AGGST
+15 
-20 GRTKAGATGRTK
+20 
-32 AGATG
+32 
-37 RTKAGST
+37 
-44 GGSTGRIKAG
+44 
-54 AAGGIW
+54 GGIW
-60 KQSRGFEPAV
+60 KQSRTFEPAV

-87 MPYLAAHL
+87 MPFLAAHL
-95 VDGLGMAAW
+95 ADGLGMAAW

-145 LGFGALAFAQSLPM
+145 VGFGALAFAQSLPM

-176 AVRAYLAAEAGEER
+176 AVRACLAAEAGEER

-199 TYYQAGI
+199 AYYQAGI

-223 TCVVAALLFAAL
+223 TCTVAAVLFAGL
-235 TLVQLRHLPVRHKAA
+235 TLVQLRHLPVRGVSGD
-250 APAARGEE
+250 RGE
-258 RGQFRTVLSNRT
+258 RGQFRTVLSHRT

-296 DGTAATTALFV
+296 EGTGLTTALFV

-323 CRARLSR
+323 CRRRLDR
-330 ERCLVLGLGLMG
+330 ERCLVLGLALMG
-342 AAFLVP
+342 GAFLIP
-348 AALGRPLAALLLC
+348 AALGRGVAGLLLC

-404 TLGNLGTGVLLDAT
+404 TLGNLGTGALLDVT
-418 GWSAVPWLVLCAVGL
+418 GWSVVPWLALCAVGL
-433 GCAAAMAALARGG
+433 VCAAAVALLARGG
-446 RLAER
+446 RLAA
-451 PAVRQSAEEESP
+451 PADAA
-463 TPTG
+463 

>member
-1 MSAGDTAGDTEGDT
+1 MSTAT
-15 AGGST
+15 AP
-20 GRTKAGATGRTK
+20 AE
-32 AGATG
+32 
-37 RTKAGST
+37 
-44 GGSTGRIKAG
+44 
-54 AAGGIW
+54 GGIW
-60 KQSRGFEPAV
+60 KRSRGFAPAV

-95 VDGLGMAAW
+95 ADGLGMAAW
-104 AVGLVLGAR
+104 AVGLVLGVR

-145 LGFGALAFAQSLPM
+145 AGFGALAFAQSLPM

-176 AVRAYLAAEAGEER
+176 AVRACLAAEAGEER
-190 RVQAFALFN
+190 RVEAFALFN

-206 LLGPLVGVALTG
+206 LLGPLLGVALTG

-235 TLVQLRHLPVRHKAA
+235 TFVQLRHLPVRAVD
-250 APAARGEE
+250 AAREGGA
-258 RGQFRTVLSNRT
+258 RGQFRTVLANRV

-296 DGTAATTALFV
+296 GGTAATTALFV

-323 CRARLSR
+323 CRARLTR
-330 ERCLVLGLGLMG
+330 ERCLVLGLALMG

-348 AALGRPLAALLLC
+348 AALGRSLLGLLVC

-404 TLGNLGTGVLLDAT
+404 TVGNLGTGVLLDVT
-418 GWSAVPWLVLCAVGL
+418 GRSSVTWLVLCAVGL

-446 RLAER
+446 RLA
-451 PAVRQSAEEESP
+451 VRQPAEEESP
-463 TPTG
+463 SRPA

>member
-1 MSAGDTAGDTEGDT
+1 MSGAGAG
-15 AGGST
+15 
-20 GRTKAGATGRTK
+20 AGATAEAVEAR
-32 AGATG
+32 AE
-37 RTKAGST
+37 
-44 GGSTGRIKAG
+44 
-54 AAGGIW
+54 GGIW
-60 KQSRGFEPAV
+60 RQTRTFEPAV

-95 VDGLGMAAW
+95 ADGLGMAAW
-104 AVGLVLGAR
+104 SVGLVLGAR

-145 LGFGALAFAQSLPM
+145 VGFGALAFAQSLPA
-159 LIAASLATGL
+159 LLAASLATGL

-176 AVRAYLAAEAGEER
+176 AVRACLAAEAGEAR
-190 RVQAFALFN
+190 RVRAFALFN
-199 TYYQAGI
+199 VYYQAGI

-223 TCVVAALLFAAL
+223 TCVVAALLFAVL
-235 TLVQLRHLPVRHKAA
+235 TGVQLRHLPTTGKGGGTAA
-250 APAARGEE
+250 GRVERPAEGPAEARAAGRAEG
-258 RGQFRTVLSNRT
+258 RGQFRTVLANRV

-296 DGTAATTALFV
+296 GGTAATTALFV

-348 AALGRPLAALLLC
+348 AVLGRALVGLLLC

-384 RGRWVATHYGL
+384 GGRWVATHYGL

-404 TLGNLGTGVLLDAT
+404 TLGNLGTGVLLGVT
-418 GWSAVPWLVLCAVGL
+418 GWSAVPWLALCAVGV
-433 GCAAAMAALARGG
+433 GCAAGMAALARGG
-446 RLAER
+446 RLAE
-451 PAVRQSAEEESP
+451 ASAVAGVVRQSAEEESP
-463 TPTG
+463 TGSA

>member
-1 MSAGDTAGDTEGDT
+1 MSATTGTPAPTAP
-15 AGGST
+15 
-20 GRTKAGATGRTK
+20 R
-32 AGATG
+32 
-37 RTKAGST
+37 
-44 GGSTGRIKAG
+44 
-54 AAGGIW
+54 GGIW
-60 KQSRGFEPAV
+60 KRSRGFDPAV

-95 VDGLGMAAW
+95 ADGLGLAAW
-104 AVGLVLGAR
+104 AVGLVLGVR

-145 LGFGALAFAQSLPM
+145 VGFGALAFAQSLPF

-176 AVRAYLAAEAGEER
+176 AVRACLAAEAGEER
-190 RVQAFALFN
+190 RVEAFALFN
-199 TYYQAGI
+199 AYYQAGI
-206 LLGPLVGVALTG
+206 LLGPLVGVVLTG

-223 TCVVAALLFAAL
+223 TCLVAAVLFLGL
-235 TLVQLRHLPVRHKAA
+235 TLVQLRHLPVSAGGGRPVPGDGAEGGA
-250 APAARGEE
+250 EDGT
-258 RGQFRTVLSNRT
+258 RGQFRTVLGNRT

-296 DGTAATTALFV
+296 SGPGVTTALFV

-323 CRARLSR
+323 CAARLTR
-330 ERCLVLGLGLMG
+330 ERSLVLGLALMG
-342 AAFLVP
+342 GAFLLP
-348 AALGRPLAALLLC
+348 ALLGRGVPALLLC

-395 YNTVCGIGI
+395 YNTVCGVGI
-404 TLGNLGTGVLLDAT
+404 TLGNLGTGVLLDVT
-418 GWSAVPWLVLCAVGL
+418 GWTAVPWLALCAVGL
-433 GCAAAMAALARGG
+433 GCAAAVGLLGRGG
-446 RLAER
+446 RLRTEGQGK
-451 PAVRQSAEEESP
+451 P
-463 TPTG
+463 

>member
-1 MSAGDTAGDTEGDT
+1 MSTTDITPARSPR
-15 AGGST
+15 GGLWKRS
-20 GRTKAGATGRTK
+20 RTFG
-32 AGATG
+32 
-37 RTKAGST
+37 
-44 GGSTGRIKAG
+44 
-54 AAGGIW
+54 
-60 KQSRGFEPAV
+60 PAV
-70 RLLFLNQ
+70 RLLLLNQ

-95 VDGLGMAAW
+95 ADGLGMAAW
-104 AVGLVLGAR
+104 TVGLVLGVR

-120 FLVGGALADRLG
+120 FLVGGALADRFG

-145 LGFGALAFAQSLPM
+145 LGFGGLALAQSLPV
-159 LIAASLATGL
+159 LVAASLATGL

-176 AVRAYLAAEAGEER
+176 AVRACLAAEAGEER
-190 RVQAFALFN
+190 RVEAFALFN
-199 TYYQAGI
+199 AYYQAGI

-223 TCVVAALLFAAL
+223 TCVVAALLFLGL
-235 TLVQLRHLPVRHKAA
+235 TLVQLRHLPVSAGGGRPEPKEAG
-250 APAARGEE
+250 ARGP
-258 RGQFRTVLSNRT
+258 FRTVLGNRV

-296 DGTAATTALFV
+296 GGTGATTALFV

-323 CRARLSR
+323 CAARLGR
-330 ERCLVLGLGLMG
+330 ERSLVAGLALMG
-342 AAFLVP
+342 GAFLLP
-348 AALGRPLAALLLC
+348 AALGRGVTALLLC

-395 YNTVCGIGI
+395 YNTVCGVGI
-404 TLGNLGTGVLLDAT
+404 TLGNLGTGLLLDVT
-418 GWSAVPWLVLCAVGL
+418 GWTAVPWLALGGVGL
-433 GCAAAMAALARGG
+433 GCAAAVAALGRGG
-446 RLAER
+446 RLRTE
-451 PAVRQSAEEESP
+451 
-463 TPTG
+463 